1 MKILIKEEEEKETI
15 KKNKLLEEEKAQYS
29 VRFLLEMYNLENQLF
44 NQIIIGS
51 KIKKRKKNR

>member
-29 VRFLLEMYNLENQLF
+29 VRFLLEMYNLENQIF

-51 KIKKRKKNR
+51 KIEKRKKNR

>member
-29 VRFLLEMYNLENQLF
+29 VRFLLEMYNRENQLF

-51 KIKKRKKNR
+51 